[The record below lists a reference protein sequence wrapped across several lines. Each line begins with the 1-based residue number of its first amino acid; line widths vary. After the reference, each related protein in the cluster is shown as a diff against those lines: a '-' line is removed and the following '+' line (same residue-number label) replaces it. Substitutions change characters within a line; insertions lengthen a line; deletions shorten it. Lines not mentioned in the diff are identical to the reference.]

1 MMLRKR
7 KGMTIAELL
16 ISILIFSIFLIVL
29 FSSLNI
35 VINAMETQDM
45 IVSKLYT
52 ASKINFL
59 FGILEDEFKW
69 LGSFGKGVENLG
81 GPFDIAN
88 PKGFQA
94 TYHGTD
100 VTFDYQYAVIENF
113 VLQKKGA
120 SAYEKV
126 FSDAV
131 ITNKVDFNGGEKY
144 LVILSDNH
152 MSSVATATVDNLIFN
167 PSADATNATIT
178 LSNLYNPESHPA
190 TKIYF
195 VRIRE
200 GNDETNTKPRDEN
213 GNTDYLEQLV
223 RGKLTYD
230 YDESKIFLNVKKG
243 FSAFNSTMT
252 ILDDVDKFELSFY
265 DSSSN
270 SWTTN
275 PTEDEYEDVRAIKS
289 VITLNIPVSK
299 SIEKRFGTENKN
311 MIQLTKERVF
321 WLPPEEELN

>member
-1 MMLRKR
+1 MMKKR
-7 KGMTIAELL
+7 SAMTITELL

-29 FSSLNI
+29 FASINI
-35 VINAMETQDM
+35 VINAMEAQDL

-69 LGSFGKGVENLG
+69 LGSFGKGLENLG

-88 PKGFQA
+88 SKGFQA

-120 SAYEKV
+120 GTYEKV

-131 ITNKVDFNGGEKY
+131 STNKVDFNGGEKY

-178 LSNLYNPESHPA
+178 LINLYNPESHPA
-190 TKIYF
+190 TKVYF
-195 VRIRE
+195 VRIRD
-200 GNDETNTKPRDEN
+200 GNSAAMVLDED
-213 GNTDYLEQLV
+213 GNTDHYEQLV
-223 RGKLTYD
+223 RGKLLYD
-230 YDESKIFLNVKKG
+230 CDESKIYLNVKKG

-252 ILDDVDKFELSFY
+252 ILDEVDKFELSFF
-265 DSSSN
+265 DSSAN
-270 SWTTN
+270 SWTPN
-275 PTEDEYEDVRAIKS
+275 PSDYEAVTAIKS
-289 VITLNIPVSK
+289 IITLNIPVSR
-299 SIEKRFGTENKN
+299 SIEKRCGTENKN

-321 WLPPEEELN
+321 WLPPNEELK

>member
-113 VLQKKGA
+113 VLQKKGT

-200 GNDETNTKPRDEN
+200 GNSATKVLDEN
-213 GNTDYLEQLV
+213 GNQEHYEQLV
-223 RGKLTYD
+223 RGKLFYD

-270 SWTTN
+270 SSSNSWTTN
-275 PTEDEYEDVRAIKS
+275 PTEYEHVTAIQAT
-289 VITLNIPVSK
+289 ITVNIPVSR
-299 SIEKRFGTENKN
+299 SIEERYKEDNPDLIR
-311 MIQLTKERVF
+311 LTKNRVF
-321 WLPPEEELN
+321 WLPPDEDL

>member
-1 MMLRKR
+1 
-7 KGMTIAELL
+7 
-16 ISILIFSIFLIVL
+16 
-29 FSSLNI
+29 
-35 VINAMETQDM
+35 
-45 IVSKLYT
+45 
-52 ASKINFL
+52 
-59 FGILEDEFKW
+59 
-69 LGSFGKGVENLG
+69 
-81 GPFDIAN
+81 
-88 PKGFQA
+88 
-94 TYHGTD
+94 
-100 VTFDYQYAVIENF
+100 
-113 VLQKKGA
+113 
-120 SAYEKV
+120 
-126 FSDAV
+126 
-131 ITNKVDFNGGEKY
+131 
-144 LVILSDNH
+144 
-152 MSSVATATVDNLIFN
+152 
-167 PSADATNATIT
+167 

-200 GNDETNTKPRDEN
+200 GNSATKVLDEN
-213 GNTDYLEQLV
+213 GNQEHYEQLV
-223 RGKLTYD
+223 RGKLFYD

-275 PTEDEYEDVRAIKS
+275 PTDYEDVRAIKS

>member
-29 FSSLNI
+29 FASLDI
-35 VINAMETQDM
+35 VIKAMETQDM

-81 GPFDIAN
+81 GPFDISN

-94 TYHGTD
+94 TYNGTD

-113 VLQKKGA
+113 VLQKKDA
-120 SAYEKV
+120 STYEKV

-131 ITNKVDFNGGEKY
+131 ITNKVDFNGGGKY

-152 MSSVATATVDNLIFN
+152 MSGVATATVDNLIFN

-195 VRIRE
+195 VRIRKE
-200 GNDETNTKPRDEN
+200 NSSELVTDEN
-213 GNTDYLEQLV
+213 GNDNYYEQLV
-223 RGKLTYD
+223 RGRLFYND
-230 YDESKIFLNVKKG
+230 NESKIFLNTRKG
-243 FSAFNSTMT
+243 FSSFSSTMT
-252 ILDDVDKFELSFY
+252 ILDDVESFEMSFY
-265 DSSSN
+265 DSAIT
-270 SWTTN
+270 SWV
-275 PTEDEYEDVRAIKS
+275 PTRSDYENVTAIKTT
-289 VITLNIPVSK
+289 ITVNIPVSK
-299 SIEKRFGTENKN
+299 SIEKRYGTDNKDL
-311 MIQLTKERVF
+311 IQLTKERVF
-321 WLPPEEELN
+321 WLPPDEELN